1 MLDSL
6 FQWGSNIT
14 ETPFKLAVIHD
25 KRLGKLVVVLT
36 DPAHRWHEECPYQVK
51 QPFR

>member
-14 ETPFKLAVIHD
+14 ETPFKLAVVYD
-25 KRLGKLVVVLT
+25 KRLGKLVLT
-36 DPAHRWHEECPYQVK
+36 NGANWNRHEESRQYRC
-51 QPFR
+51 